1 MPPSL
6 IDKLTPAP
14 ARPAI
19 MVSTPDQDQ
28 DQDQAAPTLTAPD
41 SLASLPTY
49 KPKTPLPSA
58 ANPDPLPPGAG
69 QAAPAGSGSKEQTA
83 SIPAF
88 FRQRSASYAK
98 IAGTAL
104 RALGGYLNMLS
115 GELETDAF
123 LPDDDDE
130 ATIPPPLGRLAA
142 RRVKIGA
149 DPEQLNDV
157 EDIAQAAIGTLVWLV
172 KGATTMLDARRERRR
187 IAAEHA
193 LHTDRG
199 DGQ

>member
-6 IDKLTPAP
+6 IDKLTPGTT

-19 MVSTPDQDQ
+19 MMSTTTEPDQDQ
-28 DQDQAAPTLTAPD
+28 APASTSPD

-58 ANPDPLPPGAG
+58 ANPDPLPQGAG
-69 QAAPAGSGSKEQTA
+69 QAAGSGSKEQTA

-88 FRQRSASYAK
+88 FRQRSASYSK

-115 GELETDAF
+115 GELHTDAF

-142 RRVKIGA
+142 RRVKIGT
-149 DPEQLNDV
+149 DPDQLNDV

-172 KGATTMLDARRERRR
+172 KGATAVLDARRERRR
-187 IAAEHA
+187 AAADHA